1 MSYRINHLGKAVVFD
16 TSFINDSYLRKCT
29 DNAIEKLFC
38 HFLPSQSEDVALTF
52 YFTDSLD
59 KHYRKEE
66 NQVMSENA
74 KANSSQIFMSGHGNK
89 FGYEFGQ
96 GGRLEKVYYQIYAPS
111 RIDNNMSRAKS
122 RAFLSAVEAQVI
134 NFYTRG
140 YLNSIQ
146 QVNISDGGSY
156 LHACSFAIGNEGY
169 LVAATPGAGKSSLL
183 LSLRFLESIDDF
195 KFISDD
201 FSAIDTNGH
210 AHQIGRAMAMKS
222 HQLQYFPQLEAVV
235 QNMSKMQKLQWFL
248 LKKKGLKYMLTPKEL
263 FGNKITTDVPVRHLI
278 YLTNHGK
285 DTIESEKLSVAEFAR
300 LNANMLFSELYLGM
314 EILNHVLML
323 PNVNLVGNVADFINN
338 TRQNIEKCLE
348 GCECTL
354 VKVPFRSDPRKV
366 LEYFVEN
373 NVIGN
378 GKK

>member
-1 MSYRINHLGKAVVFD
+1 MTYSINHLGRSVVFD
-16 TSFINDSYLRKCT
+16 TVHIKDKYLRET
-29 DNAIEKLFC
+29 TNAAIEKLFC
-38 HFLPSQSEDVALTF
+38 HFLPSQSDDVVLTF

-59 KHYRKEE
+59 KHYRKED

-96 GGRLEKVYYQIYAPS
+96 GGRLEKVYYQICAPS
-111 RIDNNMSRAKS
+111 RIHNNMSRAKS

-134 NFYTRG
+134 SFYTRG

-169 LVAATPGAGKSSLL
+169 VVAATPGAGKSSLL
-183 LSLRFLESIDDF
+183 LSLRFADNIADF

-222 HQLQYFPQLEAVV
+222 HQLQYFPQLESVV
-235 QNMSKMQKLQWFL
+235 QNMSKIQKLQWFL
-248 LKKKGLKYMLTPKEL
+248 LKRQGLKYMLTPEEL
-263 FGNKITTDVPVRHLI
+263 FGNKITTDVPVKHLI

-285 DTIESEKLSVAEFAR
+285 DTIEAETMSISEFAR
-300 LNANMLFSELYLGM
+300 LNSNMLFSELYLGM
-314 EILNHVLML
+314 EIFNHVLML

-338 TRQNIEKCLE
+338 TRQNIEKCLD
-348 GCECTL
+348 GCECSL

-366 LEYFVEN
+366 LESMQR
-373 NVIGN
+373 ISLI
-378 GKK
+378 

>member
-1 MSYRINHLGKAVVFD
+1 MFD
-16 TSFINDSYLRKCT
+16 TSFISDLYLRRCT
-29 DNAIEKLFC
+29 DSAIEKLFC
-38 HFLPSQSEDVALTF
+38 HFLPSQSEDVVLTF

-59 KHYRKEE
+59 KHYRKGV

-111 RIDNNMSRAKS
+111 RVDNNMSRAKS
-122 RAFLSAVEAQVI
+122 RAFLSAVDAQIVS
-134 NFYTRG
+134 FYTRG

-146 QVNISDGGSY
+146 QMNIADGGSY
-156 LHACSFAIGNEGY
+156 LHACSFAIGDEGY

-183 LSLRFLESIDDF
+183 LSLRFADNLGDF

-222 HQLQYFPQLEAVV
+222 HQLQYFPQLEYVV

-248 LKKKGLKYMLTPKEL
+248 LKRQGLKYMLTPEEL
-263 FGNKITTDVPVRHLI
+263 FGEKITTDVPVKHLI

-285 DTIESEKLSVAEFAR
+285 DTIETETLSVSEFAR
-300 LNANMLFSELYLGM
+300 LNANMLFSELYLGL
-314 EILNHVLML
+314 EIFNHVLML
-323 PNVNLVGNVADFINN
+323 PNVHLVGNVADFINKS
-338 TRQNIEKCLE
+338 RQNIENCLKD
-348 GCECTL
+348 CKCTL
-354 VKVPFRSDPRKV
+354 IKVPFRSDPRTV
-366 LEYFVEN
+366 LEYFVQN
-373 NVIGN
+373 QVIGHVA
-378 GKK
+378 K

>member
-1 MSYRINHLGKAVVFD
+1 MNYRINHLGKAVVFD
-16 TSFINDSYLRKCT
+16 TSFISDSYLRKCT

-38 HFLPSQSEDVALTF
+38 HFLTSQSEDVVLTF

-59 KHYRKEE
+59 KHYRKEA

-122 RAFLSAVEAQVI
+122 RAFLSAVEAQVVS
-134 NFYTRG
+134 FYTRG

-146 QVNISDGGSY
+146 QVNIADGGSY
-156 LHACSFAIGNEGY
+156 MHACSFAIGDEGY
-169 LVAATPGAGKSSLL
+169 IVAATPGAGKSSLL
-183 LSLRFLESIDDF
+183 LSLRFAENIGDF

-201 FSAIDTNGH
+201 FSAIDTEGH

-222 HQLQYFPQLEAVV
+222 HQLQYFPQLESVV
-235 QNMSKMQKLQWFL
+235 QNMSKIQKLQWFL
-248 LKKKGLKYMLTPKEL
+248 LKRQGLKYMLTPEEL
-263 FGNKITTDVPVRHLI
+263 FGNKITTDVPVKHLI

-300 LNANMLFSELYLGM
+300 LNANMLFSELYLGL
-314 EILNHVLML
+314 EIFNHVLML
-323 PNVNLVGNVADFINN
+323 PTVNLVGNVADFINN
-338 TRQNIEKCLE
+338 TRRNIEKCLN

-354 VKVPFRSDPRKV
+354 VKVPFRSDSRNV

-373 NVIGN
+373 RVIGN
-378 GKK
+378 E

>member
-1 MSYRINHLGKAVVFD
+1 MVYSINHLGRSVIFD
-16 TSFINDSYLRKCT
+16 TTSIKNNYLRKCA
-29 DNAIEKLFC
+29 DKAIEKLFC
-38 HFLPSQSEDVALTF
+38 HFLPSQSEDVVLTF
-52 YFTDSLD
+52 CFTDSLD
-59 KHYRKEE
+59 KHFREE
-66 NQVMSENA
+66 DNQVMSENA

-96 GGRLEKVYYQIYAPS
+96 GGRLEKVYYQVYAPS

-122 RAFLSAVEAQVI
+122 RAFLTAVDAQIV

-156 LHACSFAIGNEGY
+156 MHACSFAIGDEGY
-169 LVAATPGAGKSSLL
+169 IVAATPGAGKSSLL
-183 LSLRFLESIDDF
+183 LSLRFAENIGDF

-222 HQLQYFPQLEAVV
+222 HQLQYFPQLESVV
-235 QNMSKMQKLQWFL
+235 QNMSKIQKLQWFL
-248 LKKKGLKYMLTPKEL
+248 LKRQGLKYMLTPEEL
-263 FGNKITTDVPVRHLI
+263 FGNKITTDVPVKHLI

-300 LNANMLFSELYLGM
+300 LNANMLFSELYLGL
-314 EILNHVLML
+314 EIFNHVLML

-338 TRQNIEKCLE
+338 TRQNIEKCLN

-373 NVIGN
+373 QVISN
-378 GKK
+378 E